1 MRNIM
6 KTITC
11 KTHILTY
18 FVLILLL
25 ISTEVSANTYYVAKN
40 GNDNN
45 SGTEAQPW
53 LTIQKAADTMIAG
66 DIAYVKEGVYKEQ
79 VVPKNSGRKGNYIT
93 YQAYPRQEVIVESPN
108 SWFNRY
114 CILLSKDKKLT
125 HLRFSGLK
133 LRNSNWVNFGV
144 LASDSGVK
152 SNIILD
158 GLTIESGYIG
168 IYFRSGVV
176 DSKIINCE
184 IHYNQ
189 FGIYLDERNRDI
201 LIDNNHVSHGKIVG
215 QNQSKWSHNICVY
228 SDTGDVGSINTNIT
242 ITNNHVHHALVQ
254 GILVWHGEK
263 ILIKGNHSHHNGATG
278 IQIESAGRP
287 DQITKNIVVEDN
299 LCEYN
304 SQHYDSETGI
314 WVDDSDRVVVQNNIA
329 RFNEVGLK
337 ITGSFQV
344 IARKNLIYHNY
355 HNEYINSGGIYVLGT
370 EQRQSGGDNIIVHNT
385 FFENAERSQRA
396 QIVIGMWSSQPPL
409 NRVVFKNNIAS
420 ESRALDYRLDLWI
433 QGLTHTLDYNNY
445 FNSERNLRI
454 RWQGSGVTPI
464 SWSEYLST
472 SNQDNHSI
480 TSDPLFIDTVNS
492 DYHLKPDSPC
502 IDRGGFLTETASSG
516 VGTEIQVK
524 DARYFT
530 DGYGLVDGDIIQ
542 VGSNDP
548 VRIVRIDYST
558 NTIFIDKSISWNS
571 QESVS
576 YPFIG
581 SASDIGAFE
590 YVPNNPPNSPS
601 NLKQTNYIP

>member
-1 MRNIM
+1 MI
-6 KTITC
+6 
-11 KTHILTY
+11 TY

-53 LTIQKAADTMIAG
+53 LNIQKAADKMIAG
-66 DIAYVKEGVYKEQ
+66 DVTFVKEGIYRERVI
-79 VVPKNSGRKGNYIT
+79 PLNSGREGHYIT
-93 YQAYPRQEVIVESPN
+93 YQAYPGHKVFIESPN
-108 SWFNRY
+108 NWSRDY
-114 CILLSKDKKLT
+114 CILLPKDRSLH
-125 HLRFSGLK
+125 HLEFKGLK
-133 LRNSNWVNFGV
+133 LRNSNWVNFGAR
-144 LASDSGVK
+144 ASARGIK
-152 SNIILD
+152 NNIIIEDLS
-158 GLTIESGYIG
+158 IESSYIG
-168 IYFRSGVV
+168 VYFRSGVV

-184 IHYNQ
+184 IYHNQ
-189 FGIYLDERNRDI
+189 FGIYLDERNRKI
-201 LIDNNHVSHGKIVG
+201 LIDNNHVSNGKIVN
-215 QNQSKWSHNICVY
+215 QNKSKWSHNIFV
-228 SDTGDVGSINTNIT
+228 STDAGDGGSENTNIT
-242 ITNNHVHHALVQ
+242 ITNNNVHHALVQ
-254 GILVWHGEK
+254 GILVWHGK
-263 ILIKGNHSHHNGATG
+263 NILIKGNHCHHNGATG
-278 IQIESAGRP
+278 IQIESAGRK

-299 LCEYN
+299 LSEYN
-304 SQHYDSETGI
+304 SQSYNSETGI
-314 WVDDSDRVVVQNNIA
+314 WIDDSDRVVVQNNIM

-344 IARKNLIYHNY
+344 IARKNLIYKNY
-355 HNEYINSGGIYVLGT
+355 HDKYINSGGIFVYAT

-396 QIVIGMWSSQPPL
+396 QIVIGRLNSQPPL

-420 ESRALDYRLDLWI
+420 ESRASDYRLDLWV

-454 RWQGSGVTPI
+454 RWQGSGITPI
-464 SWSEYLST
+464 PWPEYLST
-472 SNQDNHSI
+472 SNQDHHSI
-480 TSDPLFIDTVNS
+480 TSDPLFINTINS
-492 DYHLKPDSPC
+492 NYHLKPNSPC

-558 NTIFIDKSISWNS
+558 NTIFIEKSISWNS
-571 QESVS
+571 REGVS
-576 YPFIG
+576 YPFMG
-581 SASDIGAFE
+581 SAPDIGAYE
-590 YVPNNPPNSPS
+590 YVPTNPPNPSS
-601 NLKQTNYIP
+601 NLKKN